1 MSLNRSN
8 FPYIITL
15 KLPSENSLE
24 LLINFPLKSIAP
36 WLPQNAQGE
45 GEGGEKGMQ
54 GNVR

>member
-1 MSLNRSN
+1 MSINRSN

-24 LLINFPLKSIAP
+24 LRINFPLHHKDSTER
-36 WLPQNAQGE
+36 LG
-45 GEGGEKGMQ
+45 GGGERKGMQ